1 MPVDTIFLDAG
12 GVLVFPN
19 WTRVAEA
26 LARHGVPA
34 EARVLADAEPRAKRE
49 MDVPQGLAAAKT
61 DQQRGWVYFNLVL
74 EHAGIPRSDATSA
87 ALDDLHAYHQQFNLW
102 EFVPAGVPSALDAL
116 RALGLR
122 LIVVSNANGKL
133 RELFDRVGLTSR
145 VDLLFDSHEEGVEKP
160 DPRLFQIAL
169 ARAGARADATVHVGD
184 LYHIDVVG
192 ARAAGLRTVLFDVAD
207 LYPDADCPRI
217 RALGELA
224 DLLTKAGCPPR
235 PRARKAGLHKL

>member
-1 MPVDTIFLDAG
+1 MIVDTVFLDAG

-19 WTRVAEA
+19 WTRVAGA

-34 EARVLADAEPRAKRE
+34 EARALVDAEPRAKRE
-49 MDVPQGLAAAKT
+49 MDVPQGLPAAKT

-87 ALDDLHAYHQQFNLW
+87 ALDDLHAYHQQVNLW
-102 EFVPAGVPSALDAL
+102 EFVPASVPPALDAL

-122 LIVVSNANGKL
+122 LVVVSNANGKL

-192 ARAAGLRTVLFDVAD
+192 ARAAGLRAVLFDVAG
-207 LYPDADCPRI
+207 LYPGVDCPRI

-224 DLLTKAGCPPR
+224 ALLRRWPA
-235 PRARKAGLHKL
+235 